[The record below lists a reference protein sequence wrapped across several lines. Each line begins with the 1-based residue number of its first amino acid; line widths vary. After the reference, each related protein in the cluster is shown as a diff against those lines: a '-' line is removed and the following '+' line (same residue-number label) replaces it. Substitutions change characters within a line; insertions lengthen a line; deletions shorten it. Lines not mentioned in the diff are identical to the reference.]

1 MRTVILAALALIPA
15 FAFADGVQA
24 DYQEGE
30 KSAELITPEI
40 SYAAAQ
46 MLGEENAAKLLH
58 AIRLQMTKYDLD
70 MQSDTGRKNWHGKLV
85 KEEIHTNDAVK
96 VQVYSNSVDGAIW
109 RYKIPFKAADLR
121 KIVNSYNAKLPK
133 PPMTNGIPVALAQ
146 ARMRRY
152 EEKNTVSNVTETI
165 TVGGK

>member
-1 MRTVILAALALIPA
+1 MRTVILSALALITA

-46 MLGEENAAKLLH
+46 MLGEENAAKLIH

-70 MQSDTGRKNWHGKLV
+70 MQSDAGRRKWHGKIV
-85 KEEIHTNDAVK
+85 NEEIHTNDAVK
-96 VQVYSNSVDGAIW
+96 VQVYSNSVDGTIW

-121 KIVNSYNAKLPK
+121 KVVNSYNAKLPK

-152 EEKNTVSNVTETI
+152 EEKNTVSNVTINI